1 MFSGFKVFDFT
12 EKMLTLWL
20 VLILGN
26 IGCTPQ
32 EFQCDNQQCIPSVQ
46 RCDGNDDCGDESDER
61 NCRKYQNWWNS
72 TSISLVIW
80 FAAFNAVVSP
90 KNLS

>member
-1 MFSGFKVFDFT
+1 MFMFSGFKVFDFT
-12 EKMLTLWL
+12 DKILTLWL

-61 NCRKYQNWWNS
+61 NCRKYQN
-72 TSISLVIW
+72 
-80 FAAFNAVVSP
+80 
-90 KNLS
+90 